1 MHSVSV
7 YRKQKPPNTP
17 VQRIVLNPS
26 LETHTEVVSSPRAT
40 ITQKIHQLQEEAASQ
55 LPVIQQASS
64 AVNLCRSTNE
74 FFGSSEQ
81 VEGERLLLVATHKRQ
96 TATSEIQRL
105 KTEGGLGR
113 DPNRD
118 NSVRGTVSL
127 CGINLGLKTEFVNLV
142 KSGEAGEFI
151 HFFLCLVKCAGQCI
165 PTQMVSSSEGLDGR
179 QLHFPNLINFRD
191 LDKDFTIQLEVY
203 GLQTKKEHIP
213 HDAKYHIKK
222 GKSALSALTPK
233 LKISKTESRLSRPNV
248 SSPGG
253 PHTVRTSS
261 FAMVTSSHPGNSV
274 LTVFFFVGWKCDHH
288 HRQSEQEGLETG
300 ESPQHFSSQRECQLQ
315 AELPQ

>member
-1 MHSVSV
+1 M
-7 YRKQKPPNTP
+7 TD
-17 VQRIVLNPS
+17 
-26 LETHTEVVSSPRAT
+26 
-40 ITQKIHQLQEEAASQ
+40 
-55 LPVIQQASS
+55 SS
-64 AVNLCRSTNE
+64 AVNE

-96 TATSEIQRL
+96 TATTEIQRL

-127 CGINLGLKTEFVNLV
+127 CGINLGLKSEFVNLV
-142 KSGEAGEFI
+142 RSGEAGEFI
-151 HFFLCLVKCAGQCI
+151 HYFLCLVKCAGQCI
-165 PTQMVSSSEGLDGR
+165 PTQMVSSSDGLDGCE
-179 QLHFPNLINFRD
+179 LHFPNLINFRD
-191 LDKDFTIQLEVY
+191 LDKDFSIQLEVY
-203 GLQTKKEHIP
+203 GLQTKKEHMP

-233 LKISKTESRLSRPNV
+233 LKMSKTESRLARPNV

-261 FAMVTSSHPGNSV
+261 FAMVTYTLHSSI
-274 LTVFFFVGWKCDHH
+274 
-288 HRQSEQEGLETG
+288 
-300 ESPQHFSSQRECQLQ
+300 
-315 AELPQ
+315 